1 MANFAQLNV
10 VPLRKAPKPLPVNLD
25 IRRSFQDEE
34 RVLREVSLRIG
45 FSAFSVQLIC
55 KLFEDYMSVADPAPY
70 PEEMP
75 AIITAC
81 LLCYGTI
88 NGLDFEDI
96 PELYDLFGA
105 DHDAI
110 QHHIETLR
118 QRLGCTRF
126 DPRYLTEEGTVSS
139 LYLS

>member
-1 MANFAQLNV
+1 MKLIRSHKILGF
-10 VPLRKAPKPLPVNLD
+10 LRNGTPCCRRQKLRTHRRIQYIIKACRK
-25 IRRSFQDEE
+25 
-34 RVLREVSLRIG
+34 LRILRCIRAVFYKMPHERFG
-45 FSAFSVQLIC
+45 YAGIHRIHRHMVAIVGRPSKR
-55 KLFEDYMSVADPAPY
+55 KLAEIA
-70 PEEMP
+70 
-75 AIITAC
+75 
-81 LLCYGTI
+81 
-88 NGLDFEDI
+88 
-96 PELYDLFGA
+96 GA